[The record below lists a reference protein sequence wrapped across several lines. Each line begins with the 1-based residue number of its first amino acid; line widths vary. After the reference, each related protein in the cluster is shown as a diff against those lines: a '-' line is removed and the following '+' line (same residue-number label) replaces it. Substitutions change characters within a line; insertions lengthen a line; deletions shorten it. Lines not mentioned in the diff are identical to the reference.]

1 MIVFILNILFACTHL
16 CAGEY
21 KNPTLEIINSIPQQD
36 REEIKSLF
44 KNLFKIHTFAYSLYG
59 DKPMTYGDVCLEG
72 NSLFWTYEICQL
84 DQLYKEILEIY
95 SEPCVLTKKRWE
107 IWKKYNNRF
116 RMKKYLLMEKSIG
129 KRKRIFLINK
139 EAFRKIIDNE
149 IDIFKRIIGKEIS
162 SEKLLSEFQSE
173 NTNVLDLLNDS
184 EGLLGILLGFGKH
197 NSMLFQKRE
206 DILDDLEWKKNSHIY
221 RLEELKN
228 KLNLANNKLQSL
240 HEHDPYIIA
249 SINRVCFV
257 ADTEH
262 DETVKLRK
270 KYDNLNRKINEIYS
284 REDWFEQTLIQL
296 TSD

>member
-1 MIVFILNILFACTHL
+1 VIVFILNILFACTHL

-116 RMKKYLLMEKSIG
+116 RMKKYLLMEKSI
-129 KRKRIFLINK
+129 
-139 EAFRKIIDNE
+139 
-149 IDIFKRIIGKEIS
+149 
-162 SEKLLSEFQSE
+162 
-173 NTNVLDLLNDS
+173 
-184 EGLLGILLGFGKH
+184 
-197 NSMLFQKRE
+197 
-206 DILDDLEWKKNSHIY
+206 Y